1 MTEQL
6 DHCPFCG
13 GEIRWCGEG
22 EKACGNEHCDHLH
35 CDSSGMHFSLESE
48 ESASAKTFDEMRLLV
63 AKAWNTRYDGWQP
76 IETARYFVSYSHEKG
91 FGCCE
96 ILHTGLITNYSSIK
110 EIITLLEEGYNL
122 KNVIIISFRLFDE

>member
-35 CDSSGMHFSLESE
+35 CDSCGMHFSLESE

-63 AKAWNTRYDGWQP
+63 AKAWNTRYDGGSRLKP
-76 IETARYFVSYSHEKG
+76 LDILYHIAMRKG
-91 FGCCE
+91 
-96 ILHTGLITNYSSIK
+96 LVVAKYYTR
-110 EIITLLEEGYNL
+110 
-122 KNVIIISFRLFDE
+122 V